1 MPCVTS
7 DEALLLL
14 RRVASGQIVP
24 KRKDASEPWTN
35 PTIQLVVDGWTVV
48 IFTDNSRRNCVDK
61 ITAPDGRWGEFKDW
75 RSDAE
80 FSQQPEDRLYREDSN
95 ALHRMFQAFRRAEP
109 AAPLPTDRL
118 PTQVAMTR

>member
-1 MPCVTS
+1 MSCVTS

-24 KRKDASEPWTN
+24 ERKNASEPWSNSTVE
-35 PTIQLVVDGWTVV
+35 LVVDGWTIV
-48 IFTDNSRRNCVDK
+48 IFTDNSRQNYVDR
-61 ITAPDGRWGEFKDW
+61 ITSPDGRWGEFKDW

-95 ALHRMFQAFRRAEP
+95 AVHRMFQAFRHAEP
-109 AAPLPTDRL
+109 KTPSPTDRL
-118 PTQVAMTR
+118 PTQVPMTR